1 MYCKVLKLSTGET
14 IIGSVVEE
22 TKGYVDV
29 EKPIKV
35 LVIPRGTDSFQVMLI
50 KWDPT
55 TNFDLPARIFKS
67 SIVSVAEPNDEF
79 RTSYMEIYNKYEEK
93 QEVVSAIEEEPSSVD
108 DLSEELETLV
118 EMLSQSSNNVTL
130 H

>member
-79 RTSYMEIYNKYEEK
+79 KTSYLEIYNKYEEK
-93 QEVVSAIEEEPSSVD
+93 QELVSAVEESNDVD

>member
-93 QEVVSAIEEEPSSVD
+93 QEIVSAIEEEPSSVD

>member
-14 IIGSVVEE
+14 IIGSIVEE
-22 TKGYVDV
+22 TKIYIDV

-35 LVIPRGTDSFQVMLI
+35 VVAPRGKDSFNVVLV

-55 TNFDLPARIFKS
+55 VDFDLPSRIFKT
-67 SIVSVAEPNDEF
+67 SIVSVGEPTKDF
-79 RTSYMEIYNKYEEK
+79 RESYMEIYNKYDSKEDNES
-93 QEVVSAIEEEPSSVD
+93 ERDEID
-108 DLSEELETLV
+108 DLSDELEALV
-118 EMLSQSSNNVTL
+118 EMLGKQASSNATY

>member
-1 MYCKVLKLSTGET
+1 MFCKVLKLSTGET

-29 EKPIKV
+29 ERPIKI
-35 LVIPRGTDSFQVMLI
+35 LFAPRGKDSFNVMLI

-55 TNFDLPARIFKS
+55 SDFNLPARIFKA
-67 SIVSVAEPNDEF
+67 SIVSVSEPNEEF
-79 RTSYMEIYNKYEEK
+79 RSSYMEIYNKYEDK
-93 QEVVSAIEEEPSSVD
+93 QELVADAEERSTVD
-108 DLSEELETLV
+108 DLQEELETLI
-118 EMLSQSSNNVTL
+118 EMFAEQSSNNVTL

>member
-79 RTSYMEIYNKYEEK
+79 KTSYLEIYNKYEEK
-93 QEVVSAIEEEPSSVD
+93 QELVSAVEESNDVD

-118 EMLSQSSNNVTL
+118 EMMSQSSNNVTL